1 MRFYYIASEPNGQVV
16 EGNIEAQSPAAVL
29 EWMVNQGLRPVSI
42 KALGGVE
49 VKRKW
54 LGLFGE
60 RITVEDKVFLT
71 KYLALMLRVGTD
83 LFRAIDILIAD
94 LDKPAI
100 KALLVEVRDN
110 LAKGQP
116 FYTTFAKYPKYFPG
130 VFVNLIKAGEA
141 SGSLDRV
148 FERLSTDLEKEWALR
163 SRVKSTLVYPI
174 FLVSLSM
181 AVLFLMISFALPKI
195 AETFLGGGL
204 EPPLFSRIVFTVGL
218 FLKDFMWLILPL
230 IILIVFGTWFFLR
243 KTLLGR
249 RLIERLTYRLP
260 VIKGVMM
267 RISLQRFASVFSSLI
282 RSGTPILEALEIT
295 ADAVGSSELKN
306 SLRRVSREGIAKGL
320 TVGEAFR
327 REAYFPRVVVNLI
340 AVSEKGGHLE
350 EVLETL
356 ANFYETEIDSSIK
369 TLVSFL
375 EPFLL
380 LFIGLVVG
388 GIALAIIIPV
398 YQLVS
403 SI

>member
-54 LGLFGE
+54 LGLFGQ

-94 LDKPAI
+94 FDKPAI
-100 KALLVEVRDN
+100 KALLVEVRDT

-141 SGSLDRV
+141 SGNLDGV
-148 FERLSTDLEKEWALR
+148 FERLSGDLEKEWALR
-163 SRVKSTLVYPI
+163 SRVKSTLVYPV
-174 FLVSLSM
+174 FLVGLSM
-181 AVLFLMISFALPKI
+181 MVLFLMISFALPKI
-195 AETFLGGGL
+195 AETFMGGGM

-218 FLKDFMWLILPL
+218 FLRDFMWLILPL
-230 IILIVFGTWFFLR
+230 IILMVFGVWFFLR

-249 RLIERLTYRLP
+249 RFIERLTYRLP

-267 RISLQRFASVFSSLI
+267 KISLQRFASVFSSLI
-282 RSGTPILEALEIT
+282 RSVTPILEALEIT

-306 SLRRVSREGIAKGL
+306 SLRRISREGITKGL

-327 REAYFPRVVVNLI
+327 REVYFPRVVVNLI

-375 EPFLL
+375 EPLLL
-380 LFIGLVVG
+380 LFIGLAVG
-388 GIALAIIIPV
+388 GIALAVIIPV

>member
-1 MRFYYIASEPNGQVV
+1 MRFYYIASHPNGQIV
-16 EGNIEAQSPAAVL
+16 EGNIEAQNPSAVL
-29 EWMVNQGLRPVSI
+29 DWMLTQGLRPVSI
-42 KALGGVE
+42 KAVGGVE
-49 VKRKW
+49 VKKKR
-54 LGLFGE
+54 LALFGE
-60 RITVEDKVFLT
+60 RIAIEDKVFLT

-94 LDKPAI
+94 FDKPVM
-100 KALLVEVRDN
+100 KSLLVEVRDT

-116 FYTTFAKYPKYFPG
+116 FYTTFTKYPKYFSS
-130 VFVNLIKAGEA
+130 VYVNLIKAGEA
-141 SGSLDRV
+141 SGNLDGVLDR
-148 FERLSTDLEKEWALR
+148 LSKDLEKEWALR
-163 SRVKSTLVYPI
+163 NRIKSTLVYPI
-174 FLVSLSM
+174 ILVGLSFS
-181 AVLFLMISFALPKI
+181 VLFLMISFALPKI

-204 EPPLFSRIVFTVGL
+204 EPPLFSRIVFTIGL
-218 FLKDFMWLILPL
+218 FLKDFMWLILPF
-230 IILIVFGTWFFLR
+230 IILMVFGTWFFLR

-375 EPFLL
+375 EPLLL